1 MKTKTSWVLAV
12 AGALMFITAPA
23 LGAAA
28 NEPDGRGPFADV
40 DGSIHELDVASL
52 HAAGITT
59 GCGEWLFC
67 PDDDV
72 TRAEM
77 AAFLNRAL
85 ELPPADAAAF
95 SDTSRSRFAEDI
107 AAIAAADITAGCG
120 AGQYCPDEPVTR
132 GQMASLLVRALGLS
146 PAEGDPY
153 HDDDGNVHEQ
163 DIAAITAAG
172 ITHGCGDGRFCPE
185 DPVTRAQMASFL
197 ARALDLEPPAQMP
210 EIPMDVVEEL
220 KSLQVPTGPG
230 AEGWRPLVEKYFE
243 PGDVDRAIRVMACE
257 SNGDPNARNPS
268 SGAGGLFQHLPSAW
282 AERAAGAGF
291 PGASIY
297 DPEANIAAA
306 AYLLYGRGGGWGHW
320 VCK

>member
-12 AGALMFITAPA
+12 AGAMMFITAPA

-132 GQMASLLVRALGLS
+132 GQMASLPIELS
-146 PAEGDPY
+146 PPGAKSISSTNRVPRTNSGSESGPAS
-153 HDDDGNVHEQ
+153 Q
-163 DIAAITAAG
+163 S
-172 ITHGCGDGRFCPE
+172 GR
-185 DPVTRAQMASFL
+185 ASMASEVATPDSRRL
-197 ARALDLEPPAQMP
+197 STP
-210 EIPMDVVEEL
+210 
-220 KSLQVPTGPG
+220 
-230 AEGWRPLVEKYFE
+230 
-243 PGDVDRAIRVMACE
+243 
-257 SNGDPNARNPS
+257 
-268 SGAGGLFQHLPSAW
+268 
-282 AERAAGAGF
+282 
-291 PGASIY
+291 
-297 DPEANIAAA
+297 
-306 AYLLYGRGGGWGHW
+306 
-320 VCK
+320 